1 MLPSPRQDTL
11 LSAHTPSSSSAA
23 PSAKALGKRRLDEAM
38 EGDSPPPPTASTT
51 RPAAAPVAAV
61 KKQERRVTRSSLGGA
76 SAGTNEAGV
85 SDSERAQAA
94 LYLPVDTR
102 ILLTTRQPANVTIH
116 PPSSASSSVEPLR
129 PHPVPP
135 SPDAVANGTPQQIA
149 VGDAAEQPLFR
160 LLGELELLPPRG
172 ARHALPAEADSSDAF
187 YLRLHRYPEV
197 LEKRASRLERERLI
211 HERSKLI
218 NELEELRGRTWV
230 YAGNSAGGRAE
241 EERQRKIKEMQD
253 RLARYDALL
262 PNQPRKSNFLN
273 LSVGTAGPPSA
284 ATTGAPLSRRDSH
297 TRTESP
303 SATGLS
309 TSRSRREPVHR
320 PPTPMSAT
328 ASQAG
333 GGGTKIRIKFGAPT
347 APAASTSS
355 RRASRSF
362 AVVAAAADEEDEL
375 LSDDG
380 EEEGGHGDASR
391 YTIRGELRK
400 GPKRDRR
407 AERARAEERRRLGLP
422 ARASI
427 SKALTGKSGIQR
439 RSGGARRRSSRSY
452 GAGDGDGDEDEDDE
466 SEEQEDDQLDGEEGG
481 RDEWDG
487 YDSETGRPLRPSTS
501 RNPAQLVR
509 RRLPDSFFHSASL
522 RDAVM
527 ASHGPNARRASTRVA
542 YAFGERLPDAA
553 LLHAADFEPRGGVAG
568 DEDDDEDGYSRTTLE
583 AMVQERSLER
593 HGETMVLLDGRV
605 LPKSALDVWRD
616 GPLAVS
622 PVRRSVASSM
632 APSAAAQGSSASD
645 AGSTVTGSSRLV
657 PPAAPLARRSGALWA
672 SDGSPSVSNAPSPAP
687 TSPPATLLRPPAF
700 EDPPPP
706 RPCRPDSAPSSPQRS
721 QAPAVPPMS
730 LAMPMQQD

>member
-1 MLPSPRQDTL
+1 MASD
-11 LSAHTPSSSSAA
+11 A
-23 PSAKALGKRRLDEAM
+23 
-38 EGDSPPPPTASTT
+38 PTAPAT
-51 RPAAAPVAAV
+51 RPAPAPVAAV

-76 SAGTNEAGV
+76 SSSAKEATAT
-85 SDSERAQAA
+85 DNERAQAA
-94 LYLPVDTR
+94 LYLPADTR
-102 ILLTTRQPANVTIH
+102 ILLTTRQLPDVTFH
-116 PPSSASSSVEPLR
+116 PPSTASSSLEPPLAL
-129 PHPVPP
+129 PSGGPPP
-135 SPDAVANGTPQQIA
+135 SEAVANDMPKQLTKD
-149 VGDAAEQPLFR
+149 DAAEQPLFR

-172 ARHALPAEADSSDAF
+172 ARHALPAEVDTSDAF

-218 NELEELRGRTWV
+218 IELEELRGRTWV

-241 EERQRKIKEMQD
+241 EERQRKIREMQD

-273 LSVGTAGPPSA
+273 LSVGTNGPPLASA
-284 ATTGAPLSRRDSH
+284 TGAPAFRRDSH

-303 SATGLS
+303 SAPGPS
-309 TSRSRREPVHR
+309 TSRSRREPLHR

-333 GGGTKIRIKFGAPT
+333 GGGTKIRIKFGAPS
-347 APAASTSS
+347 APAAPASP
-355 RRASRSF
+355 RRASRSS
-362 AVVAAAADEEDEL
+362 AVAVGPSAEDDEDDEL
-375 LSDDG
+375 LSDDA
-380 EEEGGHGDASR
+380 DPSR

-407 AERARAEERRRLGLP
+407 AERARAEERKRLGLP
-422 ARASI
+422 PRASI
-427 SKALTGKSGIQR
+427 TKALTGKSGIQR
-439 RSGGARRRSSRSY
+439 RSGGRKRASRSY
-452 GAGDGDGDEDEDDE
+452 GDGYGDEDEDEDE
-466 SEEQEDDQLDGEEGG
+466 EMDDEDGEAGEEEFGGDEAG

-487 YDSETGRPLRPSTS
+487 YDSETGRPLRPTTS
-501 RNPAQLVR
+501 RAPVQLVR

-553 LLHAADFEPRGGVAG
+553 LLHVAEFEPRGGVAG
-568 DEDDDEDGYSRTTLE
+568 DEDDDEEGYSRTTLE

-622 PVRRSVASSM
+622 PARRSALSSV
-632 APSAAAQGSSASD
+632 APSAAPSFVQDSASD

-672 SDGSPSVSNAPSPAP
+672 SDVSPSVSNAPSPAP
-687 TSPPATLLRPPAF
+687 TSPPASVAPPPPSF
-700 EDPPPP
+700 EEPPPPP
-706 RPCRPDSAPSSPQRS
+706 RPPRLASISTSPHRS
-721 QAPAVPPMS
+721 QVSVVPPMS

>member
-1 MLPSPRQDTL
+1 MLSTPRQGTRS
-11 LSAHTPSSSSAA
+11 SAHPPKSSSTA
-23 PSAKALGKRRLDEAM
+23 PSAIALGKRRLDEPMASN
-38 EGDSPPPPTASTT
+38 SPAPPTASAT
-51 RPAAAPVAAV
+51 RPAAAPVEAV

-76 SAGTNEAGV
+76 SSSNKVVGV
-85 SDSERAQAA
+85 PDSERAQAT
-94 LYLPVDTR
+94 LYLPTDTH
-102 ILLTTRQPANVTIH
+102 ILLTTRQLSDVTVH
-116 PPSSASSSVEPLR
+116 PPSSASSSVEPPR
-129 PHPVPP
+129 VHPATDPP
-135 SPDAVANGTPQQIA
+135 PPDAVANDVPKHIVA
-149 VGDAAEQPLFR
+149 GDAAEPPLFR
-160 LLGELELLPPRG
+160 LLDELELLPPRG
-172 ARHALPAEADSSDAF
+172 ARHALPAEADTSDAF

-241 EERQRKIKEMQD
+241 EERQRKIKQMQD

-273 LSVGTAGPPSA
+273 LSVGTAGAPTA
-284 ATTGAPLSRRDSH
+284 ATTGAALPRRDSH
-297 TRTESP
+297 ARTQSP
-303 SATGLS
+303 SAPGPS
-309 TSRSRREPVHR
+309 TSRSRREPLHR

-333 GGGTKIRIKFGAPT
+333 GGGTKIRIKFG
-347 APAASTSS
+347 PAA
-355 RRASRSF
+355 
-362 AVVAAAADEEDEL
+362 EEDEL
-375 LSDDG
+375 LSDED
-380 EEEGGHGDASR
+380 EDEEGADGDASR

-422 ARASI
+422 PRASI
-427 SKALTGKSGIQR
+427 TKALTGKSGIRR
-439 RSGGARRRSSRSY
+439 RSSGRRRSSRSY
-452 GAGDGDGDEDEDDE
+452 ADGDGDEDDDE
-466 SEEQEDDQLDGEEGG
+466 DEGMMEEDEEPDGEEGG

-501 RNPAQLVR
+501 RTPAPLVR

-527 ASHGPNARRASTRVA
+527 ASYGPNARRASTRVA

-553 LLHAADFEPRGGVAG
+553 LLHVAQFELRGGVAG
-568 DEDDDEDGYSRTTLE
+568 DEDDDEEGYSRTTLE

-616 GPLAVS
+616 GPIAVS
-622 PVRRSVASSM
+622 PARHSVVSSM
-632 APSAAAQGSSASD
+632 APSVAASLVQDSSASD
-645 AGSTVTGSSRLV
+645 AGSTMTGSSHLV
-657 PPAAPLARRSGALWA
+657 PPVVPLARRSGGLWA

-687 TSPPATLLRPPAF
+687 ASPPAPLLPPPAF

-706 RPCRPDSAPSSPQRS
+706 RPRQPDSTPTSPHRS
-721 QAPAVPPMS
+721 PAPAVPPMS
-730 LAMPMQQD
+730 LAMPIQQD